1 MILNNICPFCKKST
15 ALVKS
20 KKTGY
25 SVYGSGKYAIK
36 QFFHNTCFDQY
47 ILNQKIRK
55 EKEKSV

>member
-36 QFFHNTCFDQY
+36 QFFHNTCFF
-47 ILNQKIRK
+47 
-55 EKEKSV
+55 S